1 MVNSDTVVKR
11 ARKIRILM
19 MDVDG
24 VLTDGRIWHDS
35 LGHEFKS
42 FDVKDGHGIVMAH
55 RAQLRT
61 ALISGRESA
70 SLLRR
75 AEELGIEIVFQK
87 IWNKVEVFERIL
99 TDTKLMPD
107 EVAYIGDDVI
117 DIPLLRRV
125 GLAVAVADAVE
136 EVKGVAHVIT
146 TRAGGQGAVREV
158 IELILRAQG
167 HWATLMERY
176 TKA

>member
-1 MVNSDTVVKR
+1 
-11 ARKIRILM
+11 

-24 VLTDGRIWHDS
+24 VLTDGRIIQDS
-35 LGHEFKS
+35 HGHELKV

-55 RAQLRT
+55 RGKLRT

-70 SLLRR
+70 TITRR

-87 IWNKVEVFERIL
+87 IWNKLEIYEKIL
-99 TDTKLMPD
+99 GDTHLTHE
-107 EVAYIGDDVI
+107 EVAYVGDDLI

-125 GLAVAVADAVE
+125 GLAVAVADAVD
-136 EVKGVAHVIT
+136 EVKASAHLVT
-146 TRAGGQGAVREV
+146 QRAGGQGAVREV

-167 HWATLMERY
+167 AWDTLVERY
-176 TKA
+176 TQA